1 MQAFVFDGEHAL
13 RYGVNEAIMLHHII
27 FWIDTNAANKQNFF
41 EGRYWTYNS
50 TTAFMEQFPF
60 WTKDQIKRILK
71 SLREQDVI
79 MVGNFNKSGY
89 DKTLWYA
96 LTDTFVQTA
105 QSIEENSTIDGA
117 KSRYRE
123 SGSTQPI
130 PDNNTDNN
138 TDRNHIVDTKMQN
151 LQFGQPRT
159 PSINSQKAQ
168 AQPNPPVPATP
179 LPFAS
184 KAFADAWA
192 ELCGMKKWAK
202 KPQSARDKAL
212 KKLARYPEWV
222 ALKSIEDAIIGDFQG
237 IFPEKYVNQPKS
249 TPQQPLQTEEAP
261 RYKKTTIEELLGGKK

>member
-60 WTKDQIKRILK
+60 WSKDQIKRILK

-105 QSIEENSTIDGA
+105 QPIEENNAIDGA

-123 SGSTQPI
+123 SGNTQPI
-130 PDNNTDNN
+130 PDNNTDSN
-138 TDRNHIVDTKMQN
+138 TDSNHIVDTKVQN
-151 LQFGQPRT
+151 LHNPKQQNT
-159 PSINSQKAQ
+159 QAQ
-168 AQPNPPVPATP
+168 ASSIPPVPATP
-179 LPFAS
+179 LPF
-184 KAFADAWA
+184 K
-192 ELCGMKKWAK
+192 
-202 KPQSARDKAL
+202 SARFKELWDVICKMPKWKKKEQYALNLSL
-212 KKLARYPEWV
+212 KKLSKYSEAV
-222 ALKSIEDAIIGDFQG
+222 AIRALETAIENGWQGVFPKTAEKEIQQETRFQ
-237 IFPEKYVNQPKS
+237 PPQPAPQEEKPKYR
-249 TPQQPLQTEEAP
+249 TVTMEE
-261 RYKKTTIEELLGGKK
+261 ILGGKKK